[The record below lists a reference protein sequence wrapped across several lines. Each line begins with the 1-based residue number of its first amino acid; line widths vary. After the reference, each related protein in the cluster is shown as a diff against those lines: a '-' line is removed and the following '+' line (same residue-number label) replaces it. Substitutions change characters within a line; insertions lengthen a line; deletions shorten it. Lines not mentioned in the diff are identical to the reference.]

1 MSSSSKNVLGRG
13 LDALISTPG
22 PEGRRV
28 VETDIHRL
36 RPNPRQP
43 RERFAEA
50 ALADLA
56 DSIKAN
62 GVLQP
67 ILVRPSNGHYEI
79 IAGERRW
86 RAAQKAGLHSVP
98 VIVREVPDSQLLE
111 LALVENL
118 QRENLNPVE
127 EAKAYKALIDDVG
140 LTQEEVSKRVGK
152 ERATVANSLRLLH
165 LPSVAL
171 KALESG
177 QITPGHAKA
186 ILALRKREEQ
196 DDLLKAVL
204 SKGLSV
210 REAEHYKPSK
220 PRRAPRDADADTEAA
235 ARTMASKVGLPVS
248 ITRRGRGGSVTI
260 RFKSE
265 DQLNHLFELVESI
278 GGRSR

>member
-1 MSSSSKNVLGRG
+1 MSSSPKSVLGRG

-28 VETDIHRL
+28 VEIDIHRL
-36 RPNPRQP
+36 KPNPRQP
-43 RERFAEA
+43 RERFAEP
-50 ALADLA
+50 ALAELA

-67 ILVRPSNGHYEI
+67 ILVRPSNGRYEI

-86 RAAQKAGLHSVP
+86 RAAQKAGLHNVP

-118 QRENLNPVE
+118 QREDLNPVE
-127 EAKAYKALIDDVG
+127 EAKAYKALIEGVG
-140 LTQEEVSKRVGK
+140 LTQDEVSKRVGK

-165 LPSVAL
+165 LPSIVL
-171 KALESG
+171 KALESS
-177 QITPGHAKA
+177 QITAGHAKA
-186 ILALRKREEQ
+186 ILALHKREEQ
-196 DDLLKAVL
+196 DELFKAIL

-210 REAEHYKPSK
+210 REAERYKPAR
-220 PRRAPRDADADTEAA
+220 PRRAPRGPDADTEAA
-235 ARTMASKVGLPVS
+235 EKAMASKIGLPVS
-248 ITRRGRGGSVTI
+248 IIRRGRGGSVAI
-260 RFKSE
+260 KFKNE
-265 DQLNHLFELVESI
+265 EQLNHLFELVQSI

>member
-1 MSSSSKNVLGRG
+1 MSSNTKSVLGRG

-28 VETDIHRL
+28 VEVDIHRL
-36 RPNPRQP
+36 RPNSRQP
-43 RERFAEA
+43 RERFAEP
-50 ALADLA
+50 ALAELA

-86 RAAQKAGLHSVP
+86 RAAQKAGLHNVP

-118 QRENLNPVE
+118 QRENLNPIE
-127 EAKAYKALIDDVG
+127 EARAYKALIESVG
-140 LTQEEVSKRVGK
+140 LTQEEVSRRVGK
-152 ERATVANSLRLLH
+152 ERATVANSLRLLN
-165 LPSVAL
+165 LQSLAL

-177 QITPGHAKA
+177 QITSGHAKA

-196 DDLLKAVL
+196 DELLKAVL

-210 REAEHYKPSK
+210 REAERYRPPK
-220 PRRAPRDADADTEAA
+220 PRRTPHASDADTEAA
-235 ARTMASKVGLPVS
+235 ARAMASKIGLPVS
-248 ITRRGRGGSVTI
+248 IVRRGRGGSVAI
-260 RFKSE
+260 KFKSE
-265 DQLNHLFELVESI
+265 EQLNHLFELVESI